1 MDKAVVTAKH
11 FTFTLE
17 ANQRDRHMKLTL
29 QYKGT
34 KQVDELNSV
43 KADEITDWLV
53 RRLDE
58 FFDFHYYTSMMK
70 TPSHKEAFYGRE
82 HSELIRYKNMLRR
95 AIFMDDEVDM
105 IINLS
110 EALADFLDEED
121 ARAMEDTETE
131 EYING

>member
-1 MDKAVVTAKH
+1 MDKAVFSAKN

-17 ANQRDRHMKLTL
+17 ANQRERHMKLTL

-34 KQVDELNSV
+34 KQVDELDSV
-43 KADEITDWLV
+43 KPHEITDWLV

-58 FFDFHYYTSMMK
+58 FFDFYYHTSCMRNP
-70 TPSHKEAFYGRE
+70 TYEKEFYGRE
-82 HSELIRYKNMLRR
+82 HGELMRYKNMLRR

-121 ARAMEDTETE
+121 ARDKEDMEKE
-131 EYING
+131 ENING

>member
-1 MDKAVVTAKH
+1 MDKAVFSTED
-11 FTFTLE
+11 FTFTLD
-17 ANQRDRHMKLTL
+17 ANQRGRHMKLTL

-43 KADEITDWLV
+43 KAPEITDWLF

-58 FFDFHYYTSMMK
+58 FFDFHYHTSRMK
-70 TPSHKEAFYGRE
+70 NPSHKGAFYGRE

-95 AIFMDDEVDM
+95 AIFMDDDVDM

-121 ARAMEDTETE
+121 ARAPEETETE

>member
-1 MDKAVVTAKH
+1 MDKAVFSVKD
-11 FTFTLE
+11 FTFTIE

-43 KADEITDWLV
+43 KHYEITDWIIQ
-53 RRLDE
+53 RLDE
-58 FFDFHYYTSMMK
+58 FFDFYYHTSCMRNPTHEK
-70 TPSHKEAFYGRE
+70 KFYGRE
-82 HSELIRYKNMLRR
+82 HGELMRYKNMLRR

-121 ARAMEDTETE
+121 ARAMEETETE

>member
-1 MDKAVVTAKH
+1 MDKAILSTEDST

-17 ANQRDRHMKLTL
+17 ADQRERHMKLTL

-34 KQVDELNSV
+34 KQVAELNSV
-43 KADEITDWLV
+43 ISHEITDWLV
-53 RRLDE
+53 ERLDE
-58 FFDFHYYTSMMK
+58 FFDYCFYTAKPTNRSQ
-70 TPSHKEAFYGRE
+70 ERE
-82 HSELIRYKNMLRR
+82 YSELMMYKNALRR
-95 AIFMDDEVDM
+95 AIFMDDDVDM

-121 ARAMEDTETE
+121 ALAMEETLTE